1 MERIFKILWGTGLT
15 TLGLAALIYSKQETP
30 SPSGLLL
37 ADGIISDISTN
48 RGHYKF
54 RITDH
59 AGRFA
64 YTNMGFC
71 ENLGGLRKQAAVS
84 LLYAPPPNQRQTNAL
99 RQVVQIDGKEG
110 PICSYSATVRG
121 QERER
126 KVATI
131 LGWVLLPLAGLAFVR
146 AILHKNTPPT
156 DHDLTLRPKRRG
168 QRR

>member
-84 LLYAPPPNQRQTNAL
+84 LLYAPLQTKDRPTLFARLYRLTAKKAPSAL
-99 RQVVQIDGKEG
+99 
-110 PICSYSATVRG
+110 TVRPSAAKSG
-121 QERER
+121 SAR
-126 KVATI
+126 
-131 LGWVLLPLAGLAFVR
+131 LLPYWDGYSCRWQDWRLSGPSCTRTRPL
-146 AILHKNTPPT
+146 PT
-156 DHDLTLRPKRRG
+156 TT
-168 QRR
+168 